1 VRGGEQIGVWT
12 PLGVEEH
19 AVGVMPKSAPDLGD
33 EWKECRQ
40 TISRFDGILSD
51 TRKYGFTLVTVLLT
65 ANALVTTAN
74 PVVDRT
80 AASIV
85 VMALLLVL
93 YLIESYYNDLLV
105 ETASRAIALEGD
117 HDHISGRLST
127 LATRQQV
134 KILIQAVYVLFV
146 IVAGAIAAAS
156 VVTASQSP
164 WGGLIA
170 LVAAAFIVLG
180 AMLVVH
186 QASIS
191 GPAMRVVNVLVRRLG
206 LNY

>member
-1 VRGGEQIGVWT
+1 
-12 PLGVEEH
+12 
-19 AVGVMPKSAPDLGD
+19 MPKSSPDLGD

-105 ETASRAIALEGD
+105 ATASRAIALEGD
-117 HDHISGRLST
+117 HDHISGRLSSV
-127 LATRQQV
+127 ASRQQV

-146 IVAGAIAAAS
+146 IVAGGIAAVS
-156 VVTASQSP
+156 VVTASRSP

-170 LVAAAFIVLG
+170 LVVAAFIVLG
-180 AMLVVH
+180 AMLAVH
-186 QASIS
+186 QASMS
-191 GPAMRVVNVLVRRLG
+191 GPAMRVVKVLIRRLG